1 MSSFKTILLSFL
13 LISSACLQAQ
23 VAIEV
28 AKVDGLYTVYPLM
41 EKGSSI
47 DPAQFDGGIYT
58 SNLHHPQAKDFKD
71 PVYIEFLLN
80 QISLFQANDGFEVLF
95 LIPMNEVETTVVC
108 NYDGKKGYLKL
119 IRMTESFE

>member
-1 MSSFKTILLSFL
+1 MTSFKKILFCSL
-13 LISSACLQAQ
+13 LISSSYLQAQ

-28 AKVDGLYTVYPLM
+28 AKVDGLYTVYPLV
-41 EKGSSI
+41 EKGSTI
-47 DPAQFDGGIYT
+47 DPTQFDGGIFT

-80 QISLFQANDGFEVLF
+80 QISLFQAKNGFEVLF

-119 IRMTESFE
+119 IRITETFE

>member
-1 MSSFKTILLSFL
+1 MSLFKKVLLSSL
-13 LISSACLQAQ
+13 LISSTYLQAQ

-28 AKVDGLYTVYPLM
+28 AKVDGLYTVYPLV
-41 EKGSSI
+41 EKGSTV
-47 DPAQFDGGIYT
+47 DPSQFDGGIYT

-80 QISLFQANDGFEVLF
+80 QISLFQANEGFEVLF
-95 LIPMNEVETTVVC
+95 LIPVNEVETTVVC

-119 IRMTESFE
+119 IRITESFE